1 MKTSKNVADI
11 NRAIR
16 SANNSMHPVTIQF
29 EGETRTYS
37 PGEARALGSA
47 DAPGVYLITIDRT
60 SEGSDKVEK
69 EEFLLTV
76 DAPEASPIPREIPE
90 ASLKD
95 PTLLIFELRKQ
106 DQQAMAQERKFFQ
119 DTIDSLKREHQ
130 NDILR
135 IRAEHQTELQRVRQ
149 DYEFQ
154 KSLIE
159 NNQTKLESDRS
170 NMLSVIE
177 KRLRAEQRF
186 GKNANDFAIVDKL
199 TENPIAM
206 MLAAKFAGFDPKE
219 LLPLL
224 MAGAGGNGEMDLSKF
239 IPGLPPGANLS
250 NIAEALTKGAQQ

>member
-1 MKTSKNVADI
+1 MKTTKNIADV

-16 SANNSMHPVTIQF
+16 GANNTMHPVTVQF
-29 EGETRTYS
+29 EGETRTYAA
-37 PGEARALGSA
+37 GEARVLREE
-47 DAPGVYLITIDRT
+47 DAPGVYLVTIQRE
-60 SEGSDKVEK
+60 SEK
-69 EEFLLTV
+69 EEFLLTIEPS
-76 DAPEASPIPREIPE
+76 AKPAESPIQRDIPE

-159 NNQTKLESDRS
+159 NNQTKLEKRPKQHAFSD
-170 NMLSVIE
+170 
-177 KRLRAEQRF
+177 
-186 GKNANDFAIVDKL
+186 
-199 TENPIAM
+199 
-206 MLAAKFAGFDPKE
+206 
-219 LLPLL
+219 
-224 MAGAGGNGEMDLSKF
+224 
-239 IPGLPPGANLS
+239 
-250 NIAEALTKGAQQ
+250 